1 MIDKRVSPDLFIK
14 RLNFYDYL
22 LNSDGLTDYVK
33 DNEIKRLLVKEG
45 TIEDHGDQLMQLAL
59 DNHSKDNVTFILAA
73 IEGDKV

>member
-1 MIDKRVSPDLFIK
+1 MLKTMKLSVC
-14 RLNFYDYL
+14 
-22 LNSDGLTDYVK
+22 
-33 DNEIKRLLVKEG
+33 LVKEG

>member
-1 MIDKRVSPDLFIK
+1 MLEAQFFTDTGQHRDPRYL
-14 RLNFYDYL
+14 L

>member
-1 MIDKRVSPDLFIK
+1 MFIK
-14 RLNFYDYL
+14 RLNFYDYLL

-59 DNHSKDNVTFILAA
+59 DHSKDNVTFILAA